1 MAISPNTD
9 FSSGQILTATN
20 ANQWPR
26 GIMQRVASTSSTT
39 GTNTETVTLTLPAFT
54 AVANRYYRI
63 TYFEPYIETLAA
75 AVEIDARIRMTNI
88 SGAIIAR
95 VETFVTTL
103 NAETFVRAEFVGTLS
118 AGSTVVVAT
127 IRSIGGNSNVYGSS
141 EYNRLLWVEDI
152 GPA

>member
-9 FSSGQILTATN
+9 FTSGQILTA
-20 ANQWPR
+20 AQQNQFPR

-39 GTNTETVTLTLPAFT
+39 GTVTEAVTLTLPAFT

-63 TYFEPYIETLAA
+63 TYFEPYMETLAA
-75 AVEIDARIRMTNI
+75 SVEINAQIRMTNLA
-88 SGAIIAR
+88 GAVIAR
-95 VETFVTTL
+95 AVTFVTTI
-103 NAETFVRAEFVGTLS
+103 NGEAFIRAEFVGTLS

-127 IRSIGGNSNVYGSS
+127 LRTVGGSTNVYGATD
-141 EYNRLLWVEDI
+141 YNRLLWVEDI